1 MTPAHFIWP
10 AMAMARASF
19 GCELF
24 VEMYCAT
31 NRIKWQGHHDSVDCA
46 PGCAS
51 EDGNDE
57 MKETGRVRGRRRGEG
72 ASFNDEER
80 ACICVYEGVY
90 DDELYFYRKE
100 GGQQQQ

>member
-1 MTPAHFIWP
+1 
-10 AMAMARASF
+10 MAMARASF

-57 MKETGRVRGRRRGEG
+57 MKETGTGARKETRRGR
-72 ASFNDEER
+72 
-80 ACICVYEGVY
+80 
-90 DDELYFYRKE
+90 EL
-100 GGQQQQ
+100 